1 MTKPIL
7 GLLIFIGV
15 VSCGQNKSSTATKN
29 EQLLFDTNKIAIL
42 PIDTTNHRLFK
53 NTSSTELT
61 KQDLKIIYGLLTAC
75 INSHNFNRDTTNT
88 FSKYIHLSK
97 YKLQYVPFIDS
108 KGDKKV
114 YINGFCVLDDF
125 TYWKQTLVDVADG
138 GSCFFHVTL
147 NLTTN
152 KYEKLFINAYG

>member
-1 MTKPIL
+1 
-7 GLLIFIGV
+7 
-15 VSCGQNKSSTATKN
+15 
-29 EQLLFDTNKIAIL
+29 
-42 PIDTTNHRLFK
+42 
-53 NTSSTELT
+53 
-61 KQDLKIIYGLLTAC
+61 
-75 INSHNFNRDTTNT
+75 
-88 FSKYIHLSK
+88 
-97 YKLQYVPFIDS
+97 VPFIDS

>member
-1 MTKPIL
+1 VRTKQ
-7 GLLIFIGV
+7 IF
-15 VSCGQNKSSTATKN
+15 NRNKN

-53 NTSSTELT
+53 NASSTELT